1 MYLELS
7 ALLVPYFSLLL
18 PFFSSF
24 QQDSF
29 FPFRAVFADLQAPKL
44 THSPD
49 ICELLMRVF
58 QKVL

>member
-7 ALLVPYFSLLL
+7 ALLVLYFYCFLFSLL
-18 PFFSSF
+18 SSRF
-24 QQDSF
+24 F
-29 FPFRAVFADLQAPKL
+29 FPFRVVFADLQAPKL

-58 QKVL
+58 QKVP

>member
-7 ALLVPYFSLLL
+7 ALLVLYFSLLL
-18 PFFSSF
+18 SFFLF
-24 QQDSF
+24 FLAGF
-29 FPFRAVFADLQAPKL
+29 FPFGAVFADLQAPKL